1 MSCLNH
7 SSMARHLL
15 LSACFAGA
23 ILASASCSGS
33 KADGSYTCPDAG
45 RIISQDFLFPAE
57 ADTAFFMRYP
67 YRIDIKD
74 SLAVVMD
81 LHNDTYFFYAYTYPG
96 WEPITG
102 FGKRG
107 QGPQELLCAE
117 RMRICS
123 TDSVWVIDS
132 VRQLITRWKISFSG
146 RTAECVEEISLDGR
160 LLRSMDFCKTED
172 GFLVTDYTGQ
182 YRYHVLDKDGRIVK
196 SVGRIPV
203 RDEHDLNDLPALA
216 QAWRSFV
223 SYNEH
228 NGTLAMVTQLG
239 EVLEVFNLK
248 TGFHHVAYG
257 PAGEPVFKAAGGE
270 AFPKGIKGFNDV
282 LVTDSCIYAVF
293 DGLPLDEH
301 MKPASPLGGK
311 SVYVFDLHGKPV
323 RRMTLDYS
331 AFGLCYR
338 DNHFFFTST
347 DTDQP
352 VMMH

>member
-1 MSCLNH
+1 MLV
-7 SSMARHLL
+7 
-15 LSACFAGA
+15 
-23 ILASASCSGS
+23 SCSDS
-33 KADGSYTCPDAG
+33 KADVSYAYPDACK
-45 RIISQDFLFPAE
+45 IIAEDFRFPPE

-81 LHNDTYFFYAYTYPG
+81 LHNDTHYFYAYTYPG
-96 WEPITG
+96 WKPITA

-132 VRQLITRWKISFSG
+132 VRQLITRWKISFSD
-146 RTAECVEEISLDGR
+146 RTAECVEEIPLDGR
-160 LLRSMDFCKTED
+160 LFRSMDFCKTKD
-172 GFLVTDYTGQ
+172 GFLVADYTGK
-182 YRYHVLDKDGRIVK
+182 YRYHVLDENGKIVK
-196 SVGRIPV
+196 SVGCIPV
-203 RDEHDLNDLPALA
+203 KDGHQLNDLPALA
-216 QAWRSFV
+216 QAWRSFM

-293 DGLPLDEH
+293 DGLLLKER
-301 MKPASPLGGK
+301 MKHGDVYPLGGK
-311 SVYVFDLHGKPV
+311 FFYEFDLQGRLTK
-323 RRMTLDYS
+323 RMALDYS
-331 AFGLCYR
+331 VFGIAYT
-338 DNHFFFTST
+338 DNHFYFTGT

-352 VMMH
+352 VLKY